1 MGNVGNLPHDLV
13 ALPMFPLT
21 VDGIE
26 QGVKA
31 LVGARPETAR
41 AVLAPGSTGL

>member
-1 MGNVGNLPHDLV
+1 MSGTCRTISSLF
-13 ALPMFPLT
+13 PMFPLT

-31 LVGARPETAR
+31 LVGARPEMAR
-41 AVLAPGSTGL
+41 AVLAPGSAGL